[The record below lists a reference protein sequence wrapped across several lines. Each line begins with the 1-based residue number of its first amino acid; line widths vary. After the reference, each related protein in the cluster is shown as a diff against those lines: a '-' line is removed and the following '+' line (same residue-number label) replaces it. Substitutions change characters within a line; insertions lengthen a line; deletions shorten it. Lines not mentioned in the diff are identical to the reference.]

1 MNMGSKTNKIY
12 NKDND
17 KEEIEHQFKII
28 GEYLY
33 VNRPL
38 DMPGELCYMTDKV
51 QWDANHYWVNRR
63 G

>member
-17 KEEIEHQFKII
+17 KEEIEQQFKIM

-33 VNRPL
+33 VNRPF
-38 DMPGELCYMTDKV
+38 DMPGE
-51 QWDANHYWVNRR
+51 
-63 G
+63 

>member
-1 MNMGSKTNKIY
+1 MEQDSHSSKKEEVFYRVNMGSKTNKIY

-33 VNRPL
+33 VNRPF
-38 DMPGELCYMTDKV
+38 DMPGE
-51 QWDANHYWVNRR
+51 
-63 G
+63 